1 MTILLRAY
9 LAANFYTHHL
19 SSLQKPTNIDLINS
33 CDLAPSTR
41 LKSSDMVEVL
51 CYILGMVKRAD
62 MRDVIS
68 PIKGTMLSL
77 SHEAFIAPYER
88 ENTPLVMDEL
98 QQHRVAFQKHQQVT
112 MHLQTKEA
120 SGTALLGTFM
130 LCVSD
135 ALETLCPTQT
145 FRIDHQFNVCD
156 GKTYTA
162 DSALLSA
169 LLVSSQKPVGFD
181 PSQSPLAGGV
191 VPCFVVGE
199 VVPCFVVAY
208 KPRVSQDLVDQE
220 PCHLTEVFLQAYYLC
235 KMHKHPILHCLT
247 DLSDFHCFLVKGSDR
262 GNLEIKKYFY
272 SKCNFNETEELLLTL
287 KLLCYIIIESC
298 LSQLL

>member
-19 SSLQKPTNIDLINS
+19 SSLQKPTNVDLINS
-33 CDLAPSTR
+33 CDLAPSTK
-41 LKSSDMVEVL
+41 LKPSDVVEVL
-51 CYILGMVKRAD
+51 CYILGMGKRD
-62 MRDVIS
+62 EMRDVII

-77 SHEAFIAPYER
+77 SHEAFIDSYER

-98 QQHRVAFQKHQQVT
+98 QKLTFVFQKHQQVT

-135 ALETLCPTQT
+135 ALKTLCPTQI
-145 FRIDHQFNVCD
+145 FKIDHQFNVCY

-169 LLVSSQKPVGFD
+169 LLVSTVVLGFD
-181 PSQSPLAGGV
+181 HRPFDQGM
-191 VPCFVVGE
+191 VPCFVVE
-199 VVPCFVVAY
+199 Y
-208 KPRVSQDLVDQE
+208 KPRVSRDLVDQE
-220 PCHLTEVFLQAYYLC
+220 PFHLSEVFLQAYYLC

-247 DLSDFHCFLVKGSDR
+247 DLSDFHCFLVKRSDR
-262 GNLEIKKYFY
+262 GHLEIKKYFCF
-272 SKCNFNETEELLLTL
+272 KCKFNETEKFLLTL
-287 KLLCYIIIESC
+287 KLLCYIIKESC